1 MSGHDDRTATMAE
14 ADAEYAA
21 NAGAN
26 RPDVAWI
33 LSDRDV
39 WYRNPAYVGPPV
51 PHPEDYRDD
60 DQDQSVTVMVGGT
73 AFCFIQKGE
82 ACPQGFA
89 GGVYINGK
97 CAIFTDVSGT
107 PRVAL
112 INNESTLRD
121 GPFFVSCSALP
132 DGRLRYLHGTTTAD
146 QDFVGIAGLG
156 YAAEKYVAYKV
167 SRLLGLHP
175 NGNANQENA

>member
-1 MSGHDDRTATMAE
+1 MSGYDDRTATMAE

-60 DQDQSVTVMVGGT
+60 QDQSVTVMVGET

-82 ACPQGFA
+82 ACPQDFA
-89 GGVYINGK
+89 GAVYIKGK

-112 INNESTLRD
+112 INNESTLRE

-132 DGRLRYLHGTTTAD
+132 NGALRYLHGTTTAD
-146 QDFVGIAGLG
+146 EDFVGIAGLG
-156 YAAEKYVAYKV
+156 YAAEKDVALKV
-167 SRLLGLHP
+167 SQFLGLHP
-175 NGNANQENA
+175 KGKASRENA